1 MKYIFRISILIVLF
15 LLILVSYISCTD
27 KKSETQNWTHYTR
40 MAGHGVNKNN
50 IENIINSAIE
60 TNVFGIEIDNS
71 LTGYYSSFIDPD
83 EKLDAIRLAADA
95 AHGVDNYAF
104 VYTEGL
110 ETITTEADSKE
121 HTFFKDHPDWV
132 QRNIDGDPAVF
143 GSQHAFWISEG
154 DEDVWISPF
163 AEEWK
168 SIYME
173 RIRQIAE
180 TGIDGVYIDIPYW
193 MTHFRGWNDT
203 WASFDEHTVDAFKEL
218 TGIDA
223 KTNIR
228 LGDYTDPNF
237 IKWIDFRIDA
247 ITQFMKEV
255 DDNVKSINPNC
266 MTIAE
271 IYPGLDDDAVT
282 VGSDVYELYNVVDV
296 IAHEYSEGGYTSANR
311 SPFDWITYLAGMYTF
326 RAFAGDKASWM
337 LSYSWDDNENVDKVG
352 AMENMV
358 LSHIMAGNNT
368 WDSRGHVMS
377 GSNDLNTRKRLFN
390 WIKENENTFYNP
402 RNTIY
407 PIGIY
412 FSPKS
417 RNYFPETFIKS
428 FFGFMHLALTSHREF
443 EIVTPRTLNDFNGE
457 LLILPNVL
465 SVSEQEIAQMIKL
478 SNNGTKFIITEET
491 GKYDASRNLRDNN
504 RLLNH
509 FMAEETLESTIYDP
523 NKKYI
528 YYENCPGFDYFQKS
542 SYEYNA
548 NSRIGWY
555 NGTNFYACN
564 QRWEYDVDYLVS
576 NRKTPILEA
585 PPYIASQLAS
595 VNDKPHFFLTNL
607 IGLEAGKN
615 AKQKPAKLVKMVL
628 PDNTKNVKVFYL
640 PFLGEK
646 SELPIIEKDGIMFV
660 DIPPIT
666 KGAVVWYE

>member
-15 LLILVSYISCTD
+15 LLLLVGYISCTNN
-27 KKSETQNWTHYTR
+27 KSETQNWTHYTR
-40 MAGHGVNKNN
+40 MAGHGVNKDN
-50 IENIINSAIE
+50 IENIINSAKE

-71 LTGYYSSFIDPD
+71 LTGYYSSFLNPD
-83 EKLDAIRLAADA
+83 EKLEAIQLAAEA
-95 AHGVDNYAF
+95 AHQVDNYSF

-132 QRNIDGDPAVF
+132 QRNINGDPAVF
-143 GSQHAFWISEG
+143 GSEHAFWISEG

-173 RIRQIAE
+173 RMRQIAK

-193 MTHFRGWNDT
+193 MTHFRGWDDT
-203 WASFDEHTVDAFKEL
+203 WASFDVHTVAAFEKL
-218 TGIDA
+218 TGLNA
-223 KTNIR
+223 KTDIE

-271 IYPGLDDDAVT
+271 IYPGLDEDAVR

-377 GSNDLNTRKRLFN
+377 GSNDLDTRKKLFE
-390 WIKENENTFYNP
+390 WIKNNENTFYKP
-402 RNTIY
+402 RKTMN

-417 RNYFPETFIKS
+417 RNYFPDTVIKS
-428 FFGFMHLALTSHREF
+428 FFGYMHLLLTSHREF
-443 EIVTPRTLNDFNGE
+443 EIVTPRTLVDFSGE
-457 LLILPNVL
+457 ILILPNINSL
-465 SVSEQEIAQMIKL
+465 SDDEVNQLIKKSE
-478 SNNGTKFIITEET
+478 NGTKYIITGNT
-491 GKYDASRNLRDNN
+491 GKYDDKRIIRDENSLFN
-504 RLLNH
+504 YFEIADNDSV
-509 FMAEETLESTIYDP
+509 ADYNSE
-523 NKKYI
+523 KKYI
-528 YYENCPGFDYFQKS
+528 YHESCPGLDYFQKS
-542 SYEYNA
+542 KYEYNA

-555 NGTNFYACN
+555 KGTNFYSRV
-564 QRWEYDVDYLVS
+564 QRLLHDIDYL
-576 NRKTPILEA
+576 NITKNTPTLEA
-585 PPYIASQLAS
+585 PPYVAVQISS
-595 VNDKPHFFLTNL
+595 VSNKPHFFLTNL
-607 IGLEAGKN
+607 IGIEAGKN
-615 AKQKPAKLVKMVL
+615 SNQKSANGAILTL
-628 PDNTKNVKVFYL
+628 PKHNENVKFFYL

-646 SELPIIEKDGIMFV
+646 TELPIINQDDNLFV
-660 DIPPIT
+660 KIPPIK
-666 KGAVVWYE
+666 KGAVIWYE